1 MDIEAKKRLIVS
13 EAPLPLSRQCELL
26 GISRTAYY
34 YRPVDVS
41 EDDLVRMRILDE
53 VFTKHPYYGARRL
66 SDELSERGHPACRA
80 HVSRLMRVMGIEAVY
95 PKPRL
100 SLPDKE
106 NRVFPYLL
114 RDVKV
119 ERPNQVWSSDIT
131 YIRLHSGFCYLTAVM
146 DWYSRYVLSWELSLS
161 LDSLFCVEA
170 MRTAL
175 LRGEPEIFNSDQGCQ
190 YTSRDFQS
198 VFADTSVRLSMD
210 GKGRAYDNILNE
222 RLWRTVKYEEVFLK
236 DYATLFDARDNL
248 GEYLEFYNTGRRHS
262 SLGRKTPSA
271 VYWADR
277 TCMSNAG

>member
-1 MDIEAKKRLIVS
+1 MDIEAKRRLVNSDARIS
-13 EAPLPLSRQCELL
+13 LSRQCELL
-26 GISRTAYY
+26 GVSRTAYY
-34 YRPVDVS
+34 YRPTGIS
-41 EDDLVRMRILDE
+41 GDDLARMRVMDE

-66 SDELSERGHPACRA
+66 SDELRARGIPACRA

-95 PKPRL
+95 PKPHL
-100 SLPDKE
+100 SLSDKG

-114 RDVKV
+114 RGVRAQ
-119 ERPNQVWSSDIT
+119 RPNHVWSSDIT

-161 LDSLFCVEA
+161 LDSQFCVEA
-170 MRTAL
+170 MRMAL
-175 LRGEPEIFNSDQGCQ
+175 LHGEPEIFNSDQGCQ

-198 VFADTSVRLSMD
+198 VFDGTSVHLSMD
-210 GKGRAYDNILNE
+210 GRGRAYDNILNE

-277 TCMSNAG
+277 TCMSNVG